1 MARAILA
8 CLLAV
13 AASAAAVQAAAARP
27 TLRLVQKAP
36 LTLRGSGFHA
46 GERIRLTFA
55 FDGPKHTRSTRA
67 SRTGVFTVELPTVV
81 VFDPCNTSL
90 VATAVGTGGDT
101 ATLKY
106 PQRACP
112 PAP

>member
-13 AASAAAVQAAAARP
+13 AATAAAVQAAATRP
-27 TLRLVQKAP
+27 TLRLVQRAP

-46 GERIRLTFA
+46 GERVRVSVA
-55 FDGPKHTRSTRA
+55 VEGPKRTRSLRA
-67 SRTGVFTVELPTVV
+67 SSAGAFTVALPVIV
-81 VFDPCNTSL
+81 AFDPCVSSL
-90 VATAVGTGGDT
+90 IATAVGADGDT